1 MKLDP
6 KTKLASLLT
15 AIPSAAA
22 VLKKFH
28 IPISGNEDKSLDELC
43 AEHGITFDVFL
54 KGVNELDWNEEYRP

>member
-22 VLKKFH
+22 VLKRFD
-28 IPISGNEDKSLDELC
+28 IPISGNEDKMLDELC
-43 AEHGITFDVFL
+43 VEHGITFDLFL
-54 KGVNELDWNEEYRP
+54 KGMNELNWNEEYRP